1 MASDK
6 DKGPASG
13 LKVTDQ
19 SELPPIEKKDR
30 TGGDSLSVKVKGQ
43 SFIKRFLYWFGALP
57 AIGSFDW
64 KVPTKDVD
72 DGTNEYYKIIK
83 TTSHRLWFPKDER
96 QPKQWRGKCE
106 KYKGLTVSGLT
117 FPAYTETIIPRGESR
132 DTNVV
137 WPGAVKA
144 MTEEQVEKILAQ
156 TLRWVIRANGDLVN
170 LGIAERNG
178 QEFDQYNPNTIS
190 VTSPIGSEFG
200 DTPVAEYVYLV
211 RLKAPW
217 DTPKRDFHKLD
228 PRMDMDEFFK
238 NPPPALAQP
247 VEKTSA

>member
-6 DKGPASG
+6 DKVPASG
-13 LKVTDQ
+13 PKVTDQ
-19 SELPPIEKKDR
+19 GDLPSISKRDR
-30 TGGDSLSVKVKGQ
+30 TGGDALSVSVKPP
-43 SFIKRFLYWFGALP
+43 SIVKRFLYWFGVLP
-57 AIGSFDW
+57 AIGTFDW
-64 KVPTKDVD
+64 KVPTKEVNED
-72 DGTNEYYKIIK
+72 TNDYFKLIK
-83 TTSHRLWFPKDER
+83 TTSHKLWFPKDER
-96 QPKQWRGKCE
+96 QPRIWRGKCD

-117 FPAYTETIIPRGESR
+117 FPAYTETILPRGEGR
-132 DTNVV
+132 ETNVV

-156 TLRWVIRANGDLVN
+156 TLRWVLRANGDLVN
-170 LGIAERNG
+170 LGIADRNG
-178 QEFDQYNPNTIS
+178 QEFDPHNPMTNS
-190 VTSPIGSEFG
+190 LTSPIASEFG

-217 DTPKRDFHKLD
+217 DTPKRDYHKLD